1 MTISEIN
8 ELPVL
13 MLAYYGDAVIEL
25 MARERIIRSGVAD
38 VGKANAVSKR
48 YVTLEA
54 QSDAYARIEPLLTDG
69 ETAVFR
75 RARNHRSRIP
85 NHGSAAQYHRSTGM
99 EALFGYLWLAGGADR
114 ARELMDIAY
123 PEGSGTEEPA
133 PEAKE
138 ADIGE
143 A

>member
-1 MTISEIN
+1 M
-8 ELPVL
+8 
-13 MLAYYGDAVIEL
+13 EL

-38 VGKANAVSKR
+38 VGRANAASKR

-54 QSDAYARIEPLLTDG
+54 QSDAYARIEPLLTES

-75 RARNHRSRIP
+75 RARNHRSRTP

-99 EALFGYLWLAGGADR
+99 EALFGYLWLSGGYDR
-114 ARELMDIAY
+114 ARELMDTAY
-123 PEGSGTEEPA
+123 PEIPGAETPA
-133 PEAKE
+133 GPPALSAKE